1 MRFNDVHALMAFLG
15 AHRTEDARAIVAAV
29 ERAAGEPGTNGR
41 MAREVALPV
50 CRALV
55 AFEEGD
61 HAACVEALLPVRDWA
76 FRFGGSNA
84 QRDVLSLT
92 LLEAAMRSGD
102 AALARALAT
111 ERTRLRPANPA
122 GWVAAARALE
132 LAGAGPEAAQ
142 AREQAARLR
151 ARLVARGVGPG
162 C

>member
-1 MRFNDVHALMAFLG
+1 
-15 AHRTEDARAIVAAV
+15 
-29 ERAAGEPGTNGR
+29 

-61 HAACVEALLPVRDWA
+61 HAACVAALLPVRDWA
-76 FRFGGSNA
+76 VRFGGSNA

-92 LLEAAMRSGD
+92 LLEAALRGGD
-102 AALARALAT
+102 ASLAHALAT

-132 LAGAGPEAAQ
+132 AAGRSSDAAR

-151 ARLVARGVGPG
+151 VRLVRGAEQEAASA
-162 C
+162 